1 MINVTN
7 SAIVEKIKG
16 TGRTFTLSL
25 VVGSNTYTMV
35 KSLKRSSIFASSQ
48 KLSVGETV
56 SAFIEA
62 EIQNCRQSLQNYEVQ
77 PKLTIDGYT
86 FNLGYFKVQA
96 PSQADG
102 SGTQKITAYDRM
114 AETSKYTYK
123 ATGLTSA
130 KSTFSAICS
139 ICGYTA
145 VTSGLTDVSIND
157 RLLDGM
163 DCRKALG
170 YIAGVFG
177 KNCVVGTDGKF
188 KMVGYSTVSES
199 VCKISIDS
207 LDTLEFPSQI
217 STIDYFNAVVNDE
230 TAYKSGTGNN
240 GVNIVNPLFTSIT
253 QTSNILTN
261 LKSSVGGS
269 GYYPAKFK
277 QLNGDPRI
285 EVGDVIKVEHRNL
298 AGEVTADYVPVMSL
312 TLDYDGG
319 VTVSI
324 EAYPT
329 EDEFSMSLS
338 DKVDFTNSS
347 NNAKFED
354 INNKVDSFE
363 EGIEGANTKADF
375 AVIQAQAVEELNKV
389 VGNSLGLYQTK
400 IQGAGGD
407 TKYYF
412 HNKETLAQ
420 STYIISMTDQGFAY
434 ANSWN
439 NGNPVW
445 TYGINPAG
453 NSIMNYLVV
462 NKISADLIEAGVI
475 RSLDGAPVNT
485 EFSLN
490 TGLFSLESN
499 SQKELFG
506 FGANRYN
513 HLLLQYNYSD
523 GQKNNIKLGYY
534 YNGQFYK
541 DSKHSEIIPAST
553 KYYYGDMPS
562 GNFYQYS
569 SNKYTVMSDLT
580 DVVKTYKGFIFH
592 SCGRTLG
599 YNKND
604 PLFGIVSDFNANME
618 ELLGGNLGIYE
629 GIENAPEL
637 RTPIL
642 KFYDFEKESANGSD
656 HYTAIRKQSIVTKHL
671 GAETFCFYL
680 NGKLVDLDTI
690 LADLIASVNS
700 NQDKIQSSEITI
712 QALENTIEDLSNDL
726 EDAKA
731 TLSVIPDYKS
741 RIESLEKAVIQL
753 NELLGVKVL
762 SVYVIA
768 NPTEG
773 GSVSGSGSYTIDDR
787 EVLIE
792 ATANAGYFISSVKFV
807 YASDGETTIEQY
819 NESKK
824 DYSVYWTVLPE
835 RLGDALNIFVNFEK
849 KQPPKKLVVNT
860 AVNSSVMGS
869 ASGDGEYY
877 EGDTLTLTA
886 TANSGYI
893 IKALEMYD
901 HEDGITTTKTREQMA
916 QFGVFNSTY
925 THFSFTQE
933 VTDLNV
939 GLTLTYKF
947 IFEDDPS
954 SGGTELTITEGV
966 ETPVSIS
973 AEKEIVYLKFVPQNT
988 GRYTF
993 ESLDRDSSDP
1003 DGFIYDANKVQIGT
1017 NADTATGGFSLTYD
1031 GFVAGTVYY
1040 LGVRLYSG
1048 TGTVYVKVSYSG
1060 SSSGGGSGDGMTV
1073 RVTTSGASS
1082 GDKAY
1087 ISSTSNGST
1096 NLGTQG
1102 TFYKGDQ
1109 VYIYASPASGRKIVK
1124 IAWYRDNS
1132 LLGEF
1137 SSTDLGLADGDSLND
1152 FNVSPNESDYYNTEF
1167 IIYFAQ
1173 K

>member
-1 MINVTN
+1 MINVTD
-7 SAIVEKIKG
+7 SAIVNKIKG

-170 YIAGVFG
+170 YVAGVFG

-240 GVNIVNPLFTSIT
+240 GVNVVNPLFTSIT
-253 QTSNILTN
+253 QTSNIRTN

-285 EVGDVIKVEHRNL
+285 EVGDVIKVEHRDIL
-298 AGEVTADYVPVMSL
+298 TGEVTADYVPVMSL

-338 DKVDFTNSS
+338 DKMDFTNSS

-363 EGIEGANTKADF
+363 EEIDGANTKADF

-389 VGNSLGLYQTK
+389 IGNSLGLYQTK

-420 STYIISMTDQGFAY
+420 STYIISMTDQGFAF

-475 RSLDGAPVNT
+475 RSLDGAPINT

-523 GQKNNIKLGYY
+523 SQKNNIKLGYY
-534 YNGQFYK
+534 YGGQFYK
-541 DSKHSEIIPAST
+541 NSSHTEIIPPNE
-553 KYYYGDMPS
+553 KYYYCDMPS

-569 SNKYTVMSDLT
+569 SNGYTVMSDLT

-618 ELLGGNLGIYE
+618 ELLGGNLGIVE
-629 GIENAPEL
+629 GIEDAPEL

-642 KFYDFEKESANGSD
+642 KFYDFENESANGQS
-656 HYTAIRKQSIVTKHL
+656 HYTALRKQSIVTKHL

-680 NGKLVDLDTI
+680 NGKLVDLDTV
-690 LADLIASVNS
+690 LTDLITSVNS
-700 NQDKIQSSEITI
+700 NRDKIQSSEITI
-712 QALENTIEDLSNDL
+712 QELENTVEDLSNDL

-731 TLSVIPDYKS
+731 TLNVLPDYKS

-773 GSVSGSGSYTIDDR
+773 GSVSGSGSYTLSDG

-792 ATANAGYFISSVKFV
+792 ATANTGYFISSVKFV

-819 NESKK
+819 NDSKT
-824 DYSVYWTVLPE
+824 DYGVYWTVFPE
-835 RLGDALNIFVNFEK
+835 RLGDTLNVFVNFERK
-849 KQPPKKLVVNT
+849 EVPKYTISTSVSPSGSGSVSGGGSYENGKSVTLRATAYSGYTFKQWSDGNTSNPRTVTVNGDASYT
-860 AVNSSVMGS
+860 AVFETVPS
-869 ASGDGEYY
+869 ETRY
-877 EGDTLTLTA
+877 TLTLIADPSNGGTVSGGGTYHQGDETTIKA
-886 TANSGYI
+886 TANAGYTFDGWHENGSLITKNSQI
-893 IKALEMYD
+893 I
-901 HEDGITTTKTREQMA
+901 
-916 QFGVFNSTY
+916 
-925 THFSFTQE
+925 
-933 VTDLNV
+933 
-939 GLTLTYKF
+939 
-947 IFEDDPS
+947 
-954 SGGTELTITEGV
+954 LTINNNRTITAKFK
-966 ETPVSIS
+966 ET
-973 AEKEIVYLKFVPQNT
+973 
-988 GRYTF
+988 
-993 ESLDRDSSDP
+993 
-1003 DGFIYDANKVQIGT
+1003 
-1017 NADTATGGFSLTYD
+1017 
-1031 GFVAGTVYY
+1031 
-1040 LGVRLYSG
+1040 
-1048 TGTVYVKVSYSG
+1048 
-1060 SSSGGGSGDGMTV
+1060 SSGGGSGDSATIKISS
-1073 RVTTSGASS
+1073 SGAVSGEAVLLTNESLSVDHGAQKAFAIGETYTIYSS
-1082 GDKAY
+1082 ASSTRKTTKVEVYTNGAILETYYPSTHPNYWYDEQQFYATFTVDSSKAGKTIEYKAY
-1087 ISSTSNGST
+1087 F
-1096 NLGTQG
+1096 GT
-1102 TFYKGDQ
+1102 
-1109 VYIYASPASGRKIVK
+1109 
-1124 IAWYRDNS
+1124 
-1132 LLGEF
+1132 
-1137 SSTDLGLADGDSLND
+1137 
-1152 FNVSPNESDYYNTEF
+1152 
-1167 IIYFAQ
+1167 
-1173 K
+1173 